1 MSYQRFIAL
10 GDSFTEGLN
19 DTVGPSGQHRGWAD
33 RVAQQLAIASP
44 EFRYANLAV
53 RGRLVGQVLHEQVPQ
68 ALRLQPDLVSIG
80 AGINDAMR
88 RHFDL
93 EAAADCLGESVAA
106 LRDSG
111 AEVVVFAFGDPSR
124 RSRVMGS
131 ISDRLV
137 AYREATLAIA
147 AENDARVVDFWGAAV
162 FDNDEFWSSDRLHLS
177 PAGHQLVAC
186 AFLYGIDLA
195 DDSWRTPPAA
205 GPRAPW
211 VHRRLDDVRWCADFA
226 GPWLN
231 RRLRGRSSGDGMT
244 AKYPQW
250 MTVAEL
256 DPQV

>member
-1 MSYQRFIAL
+1 
-10 GDSFTEGLN
+10 
-19 DTVGPSGQHRGWAD
+19 
-33 RVAQQLAIASP
+33 
-44 EFRYANLAV
+44 
-53 RGRLVGQVLHEQVPQ
+53 
-68 ALRLQPDLVSIG
+68 
-80 AGINDAMR
+80 
-88 RHFDL
+88 
-93 EAAADCLGESVAA
+93 
-106 LRDSG
+106 
-111 AEVVVFAFGDPSR
+111 VVVFAFGDPSR

-177 PAGHQLVAC
+177 PAGHQLVAR

-195 DDSWRTPPAA
+195 DDSF
-205 GPRAPW
+205 
-211 VHRRLDDVRWCADFA
+211 DDVRWCADFA